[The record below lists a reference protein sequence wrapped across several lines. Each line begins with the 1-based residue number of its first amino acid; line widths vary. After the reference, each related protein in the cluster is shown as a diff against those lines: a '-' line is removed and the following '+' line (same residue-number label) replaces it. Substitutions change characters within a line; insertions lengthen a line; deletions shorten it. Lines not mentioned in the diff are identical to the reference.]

1 MIGFKYALKRSLP
14 QPIKNNLKS
23 IIYKIKYANTVFR
36 NALAYTKAGRIHFGS
51 GLGDSGNLLYGIVR
65 SMKPSVCVEIG
76 SASGKS
82 TCYIGLA
89 LKENNS
95 GMLYAIDPHI
105 PTYWSDDDSVD
116 TFKELNANISTLNLE
131 QYIKVCCAFSQD

>member
-1 MIGFKYALKRSLP
+1 MIGFKYALKRALP
-14 QPIKNNLKS
+14 QSIKNNLKR
-23 IIYKIKYANTVFR
+23 IIYKTKHANTVFR
-36 NALAYTKAGRIHFGS
+36 NAFAYTKAESIYFRS
-51 GLGDSGNLLYGIVR
+51 GLGDSSNLLYGIVR

-76 SASGKS
+76 SASGQS

-105 PTYWSDDDSVD
+105 PTYWSDDDSID
-116 TFKELNANISTLNLE
+116 TYKELNAHIST
-131 QYIKVCCAFSQD
+131 